1 MAAGERL
8 KLLMESQKGKPNGVA
23 GLNESGKVPSGQLPA
38 MDYVPTSRKVN
49 GKALTADIT
58 LSAADTGAIPVAEKG
73 ATGGVAT
80 LDDSGK
86 VPREQL
92 PAMNYDPAGSAEAV
106 QDNLNAHTNNKSN
119 PHGVTAQQVGADPAG
134 SASAVQGNLNTHTSN
149 KNNPHGVTAA
159 QVGTYEAEK
168 IMASGIPAMFGLGAG
183 AVPSDVLAYLGKYAQ
198 HWWRRRTPAISGYV
212 EVKEKVSK
220 MYTIVGLDRTVK
232 YSKNIKIDKQT
243 GAISLVNP
251 KSLTCVRNTYGPTD
265 FMSTLCAESPL
276 YFTAKGNN
284 DYETLY
290 YLPSKSTYYDRSWTE
305 NPYTLVGYYNSNTNV
320 MYVEIASSA
329 PDSKK
334 ASLVTSFY
342 NNGEPGEWEYLQSSD
357 RSAYPD
363 SGEQD
368 GYEYQYLGVPFDNAV
383 TSPKI
388 ATGYYVGTGTYG
400 QDNPN
405 SLTLEF
411 RPQIVIIHG
420 KTQDANNPSYDYGYT
435 IMIRPATR
443 YETIVTNAAM
453 GYSGTIIWGNNEV
466 SWFVEGN
473 SGIQFNL
480 SGEQYE
486 YVAIG

>member
-198 HWWRRRTPAISGYV
+198 HWWRRRTAV
-212 EVKEKVSK
+212 VKEGNTKTRSLSLATVSNIAGGS
-220 MYTIVGLDRTVK
+220 YSTNIK
-232 YSKNIKIDKQT
+232 YSSQVVINGGKVKLSGNIK
-243 GAISLVNP
+243 SLVVDYKRVNGSSFN
-251 KSLTCVRNTYGPTD
+251 KSILNGAYFKATSISTDAKPSSGFALIEAGVIYKGASNISAGYTSDQLYGTR
-265 FMSTLCAESPL
+265 MSLKEV
-276 YFTAKGNN
+276 
-284 DYETLY
+284 
-290 YLPSKSTYYDRSWTE
+290 ST
-305 NPYTLVGYYNSNTNV
+305 GYS
-320 MYVEIASSA
+320 
-329 PDSKK
+329 D
-334 ASLVTSFY
+334 
-342 NNGEPGEWEYLQSSD
+342 WEYIQSSD

-363 SGEQD
+363 SGEQN
-368 GYEYQYLGVPFDNAV
+368 GYEYQYLGIPFDNA
-383 TSPKI
+383 TTAPKI
-388 ATGYYVGTGTYG
+388 TTGSYVGTETSRTISVSFNSPITAFIICALDKVVIGGAVRDWSIGIYLRGSKKMASLRSGDIRDLDVSISDDGKTISWSGSVEYSDLPLTFNANGTY
-400 QDNPN
+400 
-405 SLTLEF
+405 LYMA
-411 RPQIVIIHG
+411 IHG
-420 KTQDANNPSYDYGYT
+420 
-435 IMIRPATR
+435 
-443 YETIVTNAAM
+443 
-453 GYSGTIIWGNNEV
+453 
-466 SWFVEGN
+466 
-473 SGIQFNL
+473 
-480 SGEQYE
+480 
-486 YVAIG
+486 

>member
-58 LSAADTGAIPVAEKG
+58 LSAADTGAIQVAEKG

-106 QDNLNAHTNNKSN
+106 QDNLNAHTNDKNN

-183 AVPSDVLAYLGKYAQ
+183 AAPSDVLAYVGKYAQ
-198 HWWRRRTPAISGYV
+198 HWWKRT
-212 EVKEKVSK
+212 KK
-220 MYTIVGLDRTVK
+220 TIK
-232 YSKNIKIDKQT
+232 
-243 GAISLVNP
+243 
-251 KSLTCVRNTYGPTD
+251 KS
-265 FMSTLCAESPL
+265 
-276 YFTAKGNN
+276 
-284 DYETLY
+284 
-290 YLPSKSTYYDRSWTE
+290 
-305 NPYTLVGYYNSNTNV
+305 
-320 MYVEIASSA
+320 
-329 PDSKK
+329 DSKERNISYSSESGSVTECK
-334 ASLVTSFY
+334 ISYSSNINVSDGSLISPVNITVSYTHPTSVL
-342 NNGEPGEWEYLQSSD
+342 NGKYFIMTTAPKGDTDLEGSKIYFGQSSVGTKSSGGIYYTYITCQLVSIETSEPEYVQSSD

-368 GYEYQYLGVPFDNAV
+368 GYEYQYLGIPFENAA
-383 TSPKI
+383 TAPKI
-388 ATGYYVGTGTYG
+388 ATGSYVGTGKYG
-400 QDNPN
+400 SSNPN
-405 SLTLEF
+405 SLTFEF
-411 RPQIVIIHG
+411 APKLLFITRSNGDGNFYGAYDIAGNPIDCSILTTIYTAGLGFATVSSG
-420 KTQDANNPSYDYGYT
+420 DALSGYARKSEDGRTISWYHRRNASSQANYSGYT
-435 IMIRPATR
+435 
-443 YETIVTNAAM
+443 Y
-453 GYSGTIIWGNNEV
+453 YY
-466 SWFVEGN
+466 F
-473 SGIQFNL
+473 
-480 SGEQYE
+480 
-486 YVAIG
+486 AIG

>member
-198 HWWRRRTPAISGYV
+198 HWWRRRLLNVGTEYITPVVAGNSSFNDDPVTYILCTYRSYDPDYV
-212 EVKEKVSK
+212 YYNLEYSDGITYGNDGKP
-220 MYTIVGLDRTVK
+220 TGLAAPIKTVRLSNSNHATAAQVLK
-232 YSKNIKIDKQT
+232 GKFIIQRLEDSDH
-243 GAISLVNP
+243 P
-251 KSLTCVRNTYGPTD
+251 SLTEDKGIAFIPENATFDSAVNYKTTSYVYSD
-265 FMSTLCAESPL
+265 YISIDI
-276 YFTAKGNN
+276 TAM
-284 DYETLY
+284 
-290 YLPSKSTYYDRSWTE
+290 P
-305 NPYTLVGYYNSNTNV
+305 
-320 MYVEIASSA
+320 
-329 PDSKK
+329 KK
-334 ASLVTSFY
+334 
-342 NNGEPGEWEYLQSSD
+342 GEWEYLQSNED
-357 RSAYPD
+357 DAYPH
-363 SGEQD
+363 SGESG
-368 GYEYQYLGVPFDNAV
+368 GYEYEYLGVPFKNAA

-388 ATGYYVGTGTYG
+388 AIGYYVGTGTSG
-400 QDNPN
+400 EENKN
-405 SLTLEF
+405 SLTFNFSPSLL
-411 RPQIVIIHG
+411 VIRANDPSIEYG
-420 KTQDANNPSYDYGYT
+420 GIFVKGQEDGIPDARRSGVTSTGHIYIEWNGNTVNWYSPDKFSSIQLNELNYIYYYT
-435 IMIRPATR
+435 
-443 YETIVTNAAM
+443 
-453 GYSGTIIWGNNEV
+453 
-466 SWFVEGN
+466 
-473 SGIQFNL
+473 
-480 SGEQYE
+480 
-486 YVAIG
+486 AIG